1 MAKSSFSGRGYK
13 VWYDV
18 SSKYGPLARIGPND
32 LLTDDPEIIRRLSA
46 TTSQYRRSSWY
57 EPTRIDPY
65 DHSMFSLRDNVA
77 HDKLKGKTA
86 AAYSGKE
93 NPALEAE
100 VDYVLAELVD
110 KIRTKYI
117 STPGDLRPLDLAVMA
132 QYFTLD
138 SITKI
143 AFGESFGFLSREED
157 VYHYL
162 HTIESIAPV
171 AAMTGEIPLLCSIVA
186 SPSVLRLA
194 GPKKTDKSG
203 IGKLMAVAADI
214 VSKRFGPDV
223 KDQRDMLGAFVR
235 NGLTQ
240 RECETEALFQVVAG
254 SDTTATSVRATLLYT
269 MTTPRVYTALQKEI
283 DAAKIST
290 PITSDEGLRL
300 PYLQAVIYE
309 GIRIWPP
316 FTGLPF
322 KEVPPQ
328 GDTINGRFIPGGTRI
343 APSNWSLMRQK
354 SVFGQDTDVFRP
366 ERWLEVTEEQRCEMR
381 HAVELVFGYGRWA
394 CAGKPIAFLEL
405 NKIFVEK
412 NMWVAVSDRRKSVG

>member
-1 MAKSSFSGRGYK
+1 MQLSTLLATCIVSLATYYVTASILAWRRLQEFKGPWLASFSYLYMAKSSFSGRGYK

-203 IGKLMAVAADI
+203 IGKLMA
-214 VSKRFGPDV
+214 
-223 KDQRDMLGAFVR
+223 
-235 NGLTQ
+235 
-240 RECETEALFQVVAG
+240 
-254 SDTTATSVRATLLYT
+254 SVRA
-269 MTTPRVYTALQKEI
+269 
-283 DAAKIST
+283 S
-290 PITSDEGLRL
+290 
-300 PYLQAVIYE
+300 
-309 GIRIWPP
+309 
-316 FTGLPF
+316 
-322 KEVPPQ
+322 
-328 GDTINGRFIPGGTRI
+328 IN
-343 APSNWSLMRQK
+343 L
-354 SVFGQDTDVFRP
+354 
-366 ERWLEVTEEQRCEMR
+366 C
-381 HAVELVFGYGRWA
+381 
-394 CAGKPIAFLEL
+394 
-405 NKIFVEK
+405 
-412 NMWVAVSDRRKSVG
+412 